1 MKLTWL
7 TWLRGLAALIVVFYH
22 LNQQRST
29 VGLTEF
35 SWNLY
40 QFTEHL
46 VFVVSIFFVFSGFF
60 RSFSFWKLF
69 GTHSDVPKLLP
80 SLKDRFFR
88 IAPVYYLALILTY
101 ILVIFWHWWN
111 IEWVIRLFSGFT
123 FLSWV
128 SPMTLFPVDENGPLW
143 FIAYDMLGW
152 IGVTALMTYTIR
164 FKKISQIIWIFIGT
178 WLILVGLHYFWINL
192 PWMHIKGIAG
202 EWFPTYN
209 PFLFGLHFLIGTI
222 LGGVMEWMKRKK
234 FEKNFIFDLLGILSF
249 FFLGYFLWQIRE
261 SGDWDYSWPHG
272 PYHFPFTLLG
282 IIGLVLSLSYSRYL
296 GKILDN
302 PFLSFVAKVSYPL
315 YVFHVLVIVVLRKYL
330 FVDIQL
336 GLLDWSFFSILTL
349 FLSLLIAWCVHLYIE
364 NTPWIKK

>member
-1 MKLTWL
+1 
-7 TWLRGLAALIVVFYH
+7 
-22 LNQQRST
+22 
-29 VGLTEF
+29 
-35 SWNLY
+35 
-40 QFTEHL
+40 
-46 VFVVSIFFVFSGFF
+46 
-60 RSFSFWKLF
+60 
-69 GTHSDVPKLLP
+69 
-80 SLKDRFFR
+80 
-88 IAPVYYLALILTY
+88 
-101 ILVIFWHWWN
+101 
-111 IEWVIRLFSGFT
+111 
-123 FLSWV
+123 
-128 SPMTLFPVDENGPLW
+128 
-143 FIAYDMLGW
+143 
-152 IGVTALMTYTIR
+152 
-164 FKKISQIIWIFIGT
+164 
-178 WLILVGLHYFWINL
+178 
-192 PWMHIKGIAG
+192 
-202 EWFPTYN
+202 
-209 PFLFGLHFLIGTI
+209 
-222 LGGVMEWMKRKK
+222 MKRKK